1 MFQDNLIFIV
11 RLSMDYVR
19 LVTPLRALGVSA
31 CIIEKTNESRTE
43 GSNAASLMKKK
54 KRSHGHTNTHYAGI
68 NKHTHKPCL
77 QQTLTNHAIIDAT

>member
-31 CIIEKTNESRTE
+31 CIIEKNESRTE
-43 GSNAASLMKKK
+43 GSNAASLMKKNAHTVTPTHTMLE
-54 KRSHGHTNTHYAGI
+54 STNTH
-68 NKHTHKPCL
+68 
-77 QQTLTNHAIIDAT
+77 TNHACNKLSPTMPSSTRHN

>member
-31 CIIEKTNESRTE
+31 CIIEKKNESRTE
-43 GSNAASLMKKK
+43 GSNAASLM
-54 KRSHGHTNTHYAGI
+54 
-68 NKHTHKPCL
+68 
-77 QQTLTNHAIIDAT
+77 